1 MKNSIKNWQK
11 ANKNQKRM
19 MKLVKIGKSSIKV
32 NKKMWKTVK
41 LTKNFLVDVNSIR
54 NGV

>member
-1 MKNSIKNWQK
+1 
-11 ANKNQKRM
+11 M

-41 LTKNFLVDVNSIR
+41 LTKNFFSGCQQHKKWSMSTIR
-54 NGV
+54 AQKIAKKNL